1 MNRAS
6 VSSNNSSQTTI
17 DTKRLV
23 HAAALL
29 MAANQRWNSPGHE
42 KLLGEALQ
50 ASREIWKDIQLVL
63 SDDKAEVPMEIRNNL
78 LIVSVYAESK
88 LEEIAQS
95 PDQEKMAS
103 LIDLTR
109 SLAMSLR
116 EWHSAA

>member
-1 MNRAS
+1 MNS
-6 VSSNNSSQTTI
+6 DNNEPTTI

-29 MAANQRWNSPGHE
+29 MTVNQRWNSPARE
-42 KLLGEALQ
+42 KLLDEALE
-50 ASREIWKDIQLVL
+50 ASRQIWKDIQQAL
-63 SDDKAEVPMEIRNNL
+63 SDDRSGVPLEIRNNL

-88 LEEIAQS
+88 LEEIAQT

-103 LIDLTR
+103 LIELTR

-116 EWHSAA
+116 EWRSAA

>member
-1 MNRAS
+1 MEPDS
-6 VSSNNSSQTTI
+6 DKETTI
-17 DTKRLV
+17 DTRRLV

-29 MAANQRWNSPGHE
+29 MAVNQRWDSAARD
-42 KLLGEALQ
+42 KLLGEALE
-50 ASREIWKDIQLVL
+50 ASRQIWKDIQLAL
-63 SDDKAEVPMEIRNNL
+63 SDEKSCVPIEIRNNL

-116 EWHSAA
+116 ELRTAA

>member
-1 MNRAS
+1 VNPD
-6 VSSNNSSQTTI
+6 SNSPTTI

-29 MAANQRWNSPGHE
+29 MAANQRWHSPARD
-42 KLLGEALQ
+42 KLLGEALE
-50 ASREIWKDIQLVL
+50 ASREIWKDIQQAL
-63 SDDKAEVPMEIRNNL
+63 SDDNSGVPLEIRNNL

-88 LEEIAQS
+88 LEEITHS
-95 PDQEKMAS
+95 PDQAKLAS

-116 EWHSAA
+116 EWRSAA

>member
-1 MNRAS
+1 MKPE
-6 VSSNNSSQTTI
+6 NSSPVTI
-17 DTKRLV
+17 DTKRLT

-29 MAANQRWNSPGHE
+29 MAVNQRWNMPGRE

-50 ASREIWKDIQLVL
+50 ASREIWKDIQLAL
-63 SDDKAEVPMEIRNNL
+63 SDDSSDVPMEIRNNL

-88 LEEIAQS
+88 LEEITQS

-109 SLAMSLR
+109 SLAVSLR
-116 EWHSAA
+116 ELRTAA

>member
-1 MNRAS
+1 MNPD
-6 VSSNNSSQTTI
+6 NTTPTTI

-29 MAANQRWNSPGHE
+29 MAVNQRWNSPGRE
-42 KLLGEALQ
+42 KLLGEALE
-50 ASREIWKDIQLVL
+50 ASRQIWKDIQQAL
-63 SDDKAEVPMEIRNNL
+63 SDDSSGVPLEIRNNL

-88 LEEIAQS
+88 LEEITQS
-95 PDQEKMAS
+95 PDQEKLAS

-116 EWHSAA
+116 EWRSAA